1 MHYPDEVHRFYRP
14 FWRRNVPGDMVES
27 TVDLATLKQYR
38 AVVAPTLIMVKPGV
52 AQTLTQ
58 YVREGGYPGPLREL
72 CGVWVEEIDAIA
84 PDAHIDVTIGGRTV
98 HGSIVASVIEPE
110 GAQTIATYGG
120 DFYAGTPAATVH
132 TVGEGRVVFIGTALD
147 AEGMSAVI
155 DPVIDACGAETVDS
169 PEGVEVMRRTAD
181 DGTLF
186 TTVINTAGR
195 PVHWRH
201 ALGGEDLDLSPFE
214 TRIM

>member
-1 MHYPDEVHRFYRP
+1 MPV
-14 FWRRNVPGDMVES
+14 DMVES

-58 YVREGGYPGPLREL
+58 YVREGGTLITGYMSGIHNEFDLVVEGGYPDPLREL

-155 DPVIDACGAETVDS
+155 DACGAETVDS

-181 DGTLF
+181 DGTVF

-201 ALGGEDLDLSPFE
+201 ALGGEDLNLAPFE

>member
-1 MHYPDEVHRFYRP
+1 M
-14 FWRRNVPGDMVES
+14 
-27 TVDLATLKQYR
+27 
-38 AVVAPTLIMVKPGV
+38 
-52 AQTLTQ
+52 
-58 YVREGGYPGPLREL
+58 
-72 CGVWVEEIDAIA
+72 
-84 PDAHIDVTIGGRTV
+84 

-181 DGTLF
+181 DGTVF

-201 ALGGEDLDLSPFE
+201 ALGGEDLDLAPFE

>member
-1 MHYPDEVHRFYRP
+1 M
-14 FWRRNVPGDMVES
+14 PGDMVES

-201 ALGGEDLDLSPFE
+201 ALGGEDLDLAPFE